1 MESLKSFESYR
12 NVAGYRLAWMPM
24 RGRHAFWISEPSD
37 DWSGRQVI
45 DRSAGLEIS
54 TSQGRGEKRVAKR
67 GMYVAHTVQIL
78 NRRGPDEVPDFEIMR
93 PFESNEL
100 VSMNLLTAGD
110 SPQDWIN
117 FINKFGLIGHQPLLD
132 RWHLF
137 GRDAGKDKRHF
148 ICEVEHEGE
157 WHHLRNVL
165 GRIYRY
171 HPAISKRDS
180 KTLSRFITWDSD
192 DVVREE
198 RGPLFGK
205 TNLRMAIAMRG
216 GHNFKSGY
224 FNHMKRPDVF
234 VPAAFVLRDK
244 INSYMEKTLSFQAS
258 FDPKTLEFSSSLRY
272 GSFGAAL
279 VAEAVEFMAGHFE
292 ARQCAVCGSWFRV
305 GTGQMRVDRRFCSAA
320 CKMRDY
326 RARKNHLSK
335 G

>member
-1 MESLKSFESYR
+1 
-12 NVAGYRLAWMPM
+12 MPM
-24 RGRHAFWISEPSD
+24 RGRHAFWINEPSD
-37 DWSGRQVI
+37 DWSGGQDI
-45 DRSAGLEIS
+45 DRSARLEIS
-54 TSQGRGEKRVAKR
+54 ASEGRGEKRVAKR
-67 GMYVAHTVQIL
+67 GMYVAHIVQIL
-78 NRRGPDEVPDFEIMR
+78 NRRRPDEVPEFEIVR

-100 VSMNLLTAGD
+100 VSKNLLTSGN
-110 SPQDWIN
+110 SPQGWIN
-117 FINKFGLIGHQPLLD
+117 FINKFGLIGRQPLLD

-137 GRDAGKDKRHF
+137 GRGTGKDKRHF

-165 GRIYRY
+165 GKIYRY
-171 HPAISKRDS
+171 HPAIRKRDS

-198 RGPLFGK
+198 R

-216 GHNFKSGY
+216 EHNFMSGY
-224 FNHMKRPDVF
+224 FDHMKRPDAF
-234 VPAAFVLRDK
+234 VPAAFVLRDE
-244 INSYMEKTLSFQAS
+244 INSYMEKALSFEVS

-272 GSFGAAL
+272 GSLGAAL

-326 RARKNHLSK
+326 RARKNHRSK